1 MLSSCSSE
9 WSYAQTIRKSRRA
22 GTIALNGALA
32 LCVIVLSGP
41 PTFALHGVKNHD
53 AKQQIEQLEDEWR
66 AAQMTGD
73 VATMDRLLSDDYIG
87 ISMSG
92 QVNTKAQQL
101 ARIRS
106 HALTVSRLDIEDRKI
121 KLLGQVA
128 VVTVRASVQGV
139 NEGTPLNGNF
149 RYTRVYQHL
158 PTGAWKITNF
168 EATRIPGEGKPQGL
182 ANSPPGRAPDPNA
195 TDKKPD

>member
-1 MLSSCSSE
+1 MPPPLRSE
-9 WSYAQTIRKSRRA
+9 WSYTQTIREESRRA

-41 PTFALHGVKNHD
+41 PAFAVHGVKNHD

-66 AAQMTGD
+66 TAQIAGDAA
-73 VATMDRLLSDDYIG
+73 AMDRLLSDDYIG

-139 NEGTPLNGNF
+139 SEGTPLNGNF

-168 EATRIPGEGKPQGL
+168 EATRIPGDGKPQDA
-182 ANSPPGRAPDPNA
+182 ANTAPARGRDASA
-195 TDKKPD
+195 TGKLN

>member
-1 MLSSCSSE
+1 MVFPCRSE
-9 WSYAQTIRKSRRA
+9 WSHAQTIRKSRRA
-22 GTIALNGALA
+22 GMFALNGALA

-41 PTFALHGVKNHD
+41 LAFAVHGVKNHD

-66 AAQMTGD
+66 NAQIAGD
-73 VATMDRLLSDDYIG
+73 AATMDKLLSDDYIG

-139 NEGTPLNGNF
+139 SEGTPLNGNF
-149 RYTRVYQHL
+149 RYTRIYQHL
-158 PTGAWKITNF
+158 PSGAWKITNF
-168 EATRIPGEGKPQGL
+168 EATRIPGNGKPQDA
-182 ANSPPGRAPDPNA
+182 ANTSPPHERTPAPPAKN
-195 TDKKPD
+195 